1 MAAPR
6 TRLRPTP
13 RRHPSTRDEDE
24 IARFEADA
32 GDWWRSDGAF
42 AALHRLNPVRI
53 AFIRDAVVAHFG
65 RPGRGAS
72 SKYARG
78 DSLARPL
85 KGLDVLDVGCGGGI
99 VCEPLARLGARVTG
113 IDAGADNARAAAL
126 HARASGLDIAY
137 RAAAPEDL
145 IRDKARFDVV
155 LNMEVIEHVADP
167 GAFVETCAALVR
179 PGGLMM
185 LATLNRTLKSLLLGK
200 IAAEYVLGWIP
211 PGTHDW
217 SKFVRPDELAGMLAN
232 AGCVVIRRA
241 GVAFDPWR
249 GEWRLADDLG
259 VNYMMAAAKERK
271 RDPARRRGPSRPVQL
286 SRRGRP
292 GRGKTSMPSSSRRRA
307 SSGLASP

>member
-6 TRLRPTP
+6 TRPHTRSRRTP
-13 RRHPSTRDEDE
+13 RHSPSTRPSTRVEDE

-32 GDWWRSDGAF
+32 GDWWRAGGAF
-42 AALHRLNPVRI
+42 AALHRLNPVRL
-53 AFIRDAVVAHFG
+53 AFIRDAVSAHFG
-65 RPGRGAS
+65 RPV
-72 SKYARG
+72 
-78 DSLARPL
+78 

-113 IDAGADNARAAAL
+113 IDAGADNVRAADL
-126 HARASGLDIAY
+126 HARASGLDIVY

-145 IRDKARFDVV
+145 IREKSRFDVV

-167 GAFVETCAALVR
+167 GAFVDTCAALLR
-179 PGGLMM
+179 PGGLMV

-217 SKFVRPDELAGMLAN
+217 GKFVRPDELADMLAQSGLN
-232 AGCVVIRRA
+232 AIRRE
-241 GVAFDPWR
+241 GVVFDPWR
-249 GEWRLADDLG
+249 GEWRLAADDLG
-259 VNYMMAAAKERK
+259 INYMMAAVKTEKRK
-271 RDPARRRGPSRPVQL
+271 PTRRRAQL

-292 GRGKTSMPSSSRRRA
+292 GSGKTSMPSSSRRRA